1 MSKRLELNH
10 DGHDECDEDIR
21 PDTRHFNHG
30 HEENS
35 EELDML
41 STKQWQKDGMNEI
54 DEDTIKKSEAQNT
67 KSLLGIIDTYDR
79 PASANAEGGY
89 AEQDLYASSGFENKP
104 GKRLPKAG
112 YLAEA
117 GVGRARAEYSIFEA
131 EAKGPSAS
139 FGIEAKEGKLG
150 AMARA
155 EIASASAKAGPVG
168 VKVGLGFDTGASIGL
183 GGVEAKIL
191 GFGFSF
197 GSKMGVSLLGSE
209 VSFSFF

>member
-1 MSKRLELNH
+1 MSKRLQLSH

-21 PDTRHFNHG
+21 PDTRQFNHG

-41 STKQWQKDGMNEI
+41 STRQCQKDGINEI
-54 DEDTIKKSEAQNT
+54 DEVTIKKSEAQNT
-67 KSLLGIIDTYDR
+67 KSLLGMIDTYDR
-79 PASANAEGGY
+79 SASANAEGGY
-89 AEQDLYASSGFENKP
+89 AEQGFYASGFENKP

-139 FGIEAKEGKLG
+139 FDGEAKIGKLG

-155 EIASASAKAGPVG
+155 EIASASAKAGPIG
-168 VKVGLGFDTGASIGL
+168 VKVGLGFDTGASIGV

-191 GFGFSF
+191 GIGFSF

>member
-1 MSKRLELNH
+1 MSKELQLSLH
-10 DGHDECDEDIR
+10 GHGGNDEDYDK
-21 PDTRHFNHG
+21 PTTKHFHHG
-30 HEENS
+30 DDEID
-35 EELDML
+35 EELDMP
-41 STKQWQKDGMNEI
+41 STKQQQKDGINET
-54 DEDTIKKSEAQNT
+54 DEATIEKSEAQNT
-67 KSLLGIIDTYDR
+67 KSLIGMIDTYDR

-89 AEQDLYASSGFENKP
+89 AEQGLYASGFTDKP
-104 GKRLPKAG
+104 GERIPKAG

-139 FGIEAKEGKLG
+139 IGAEAKGGKIG

-155 EIASASAKAGPVG
+155 EIASASAKAGPIG

-183 GGVEAKIL
+183 GGVEAKFL

-197 GSKMGVSLLGSE
+197 GSKMGLSFLGSE
-209 VSFSFF
+209 VSLSLF